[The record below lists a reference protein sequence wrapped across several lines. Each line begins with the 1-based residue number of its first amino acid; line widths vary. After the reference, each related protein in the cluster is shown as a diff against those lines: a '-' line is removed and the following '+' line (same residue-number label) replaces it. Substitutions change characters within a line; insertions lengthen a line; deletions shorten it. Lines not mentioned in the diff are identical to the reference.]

1 MGYSATRIGKVNFAA
16 QSAWGTV
23 AGSGWQTL
31 QCEPPEFDFPTA
43 AEEVNSIRSQLGAAP
58 DYLKGHQADGSLT
71 LKFRMHGL
79 HGDGSSA
86 SADPTN
92 TAESTLIKLCMGGQ
106 TIDNYVAAGVGTSST
121 TTVLN
126 VDSGPAYTLGAGIM
140 MPYLSGGYTLYEP
153 VVGRSVSTNAITLL
167 WPARTAAPDDTA
179 YTTHGTITNYVTN
192 DQPTPISV
200 SIYGQE
206 PGTSFSLL
214 DCAVESLSIESTP
227 AGWLQCTVTL
237 KVGSWSQ
244 DTTSTTLAS
253 FSYPNLPFLPVSVGY
268 HGASFGSH
276 IQGTTSAVGELPC
289 GSITWDMTNELAP
302 ITGFDGMQGTV
313 QYAITN
319 RTIKVSGSISVSDW
333 TGTNIQ
339 TSSVGAHSTD
349 ATAYETM
356 RLLVG
361 DQPGNS
367 LCIVIPRLSLT
378 KYTPEDQGGI
388 QGIGFEA
395 IALDHSAD
403 TTVASTP
410 TNTPFRIIHC

>member
-1 MGYSATRIGKVNFAA
+1 MGYSASRIGKVEFAE
-16 QSAWGTV
+16 QSAWGTF
-23 AGSGWQTL
+23 AASGFQTL

-43 AEEVNSIRSQLGAAP
+43 AEEVNSIRSSLGAAP

-79 HGDGSSA
+79 HGDGAAA
-86 SADPTN
+86 SATPTN
-92 TAESTLIKLCMGGQ
+92 TAESTLIKLAMGGQ
-106 TIDNYVAAGVGTSST
+106 YTGEYAAAGAGTSST

-126 VDSGPAYTLGAGIM
+126 VDDGSAYQVGAGIM
-140 MPYLSGGYTLYEP
+140 TAYESGGYTLYEP
-153 VVGRSVSTNAITLL
+153 TVVRSIATNAITLL
-167 WPARTAAPDDTA
+167 WPIRTAAKDNG
-179 YTTHGTITNYVTN
+179 TTHGTLTNYVTN
-192 DQPTPISV
+192 DQPTPV
-200 SIYGQE
+200 
-206 PGTSFSLL
+206 SFSLSGQEAGTSWL
-214 DCAVESLSIESTP
+214 LTDGALESLSIESTP
-227 AGWLQCTVTL
+227 AGWLQCTATF
-237 KVGSWSQ
+237 KIGSWAQ
-244 DTTSTTLAS
+244 DTTSTTLAAY
-253 FSYPNLPFLPVSVGY
+253 SYPNLPFLPVSVGY
-268 HGASFGSH
+268 HGSSFASW
-276 IQGTTSAVGELPC
+276 IQGGAPPATELPC
-289 GSITWDMTNELAP
+289 GSITWDMTNELVP
-302 ITGFDGMQGTV
+302 ITGFNGTQGTV

-333 TGTNIQ
+333 TATNIQ

-367 LCIVIPRLSLT
+367 LCIVIPRISLT

-403 TTVASTP
+403 TSVASTP
-410 TNTPFRIIHC
+410 ANSPFRIIHC